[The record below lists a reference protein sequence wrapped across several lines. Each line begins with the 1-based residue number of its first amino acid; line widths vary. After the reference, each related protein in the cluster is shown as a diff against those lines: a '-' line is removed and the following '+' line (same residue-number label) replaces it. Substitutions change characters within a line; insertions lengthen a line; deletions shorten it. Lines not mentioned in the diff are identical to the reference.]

1 MTRAKTAAPDKGAD
15 DQVTVTVRSTGF
27 RRYRAGLGPFGRD
40 PVTLEVSREQLIEL
54 RSDTLLI
61 VEEV

>member
-27 RRYRAGLGPFGRD
+27 RRYRAGLGPFTPE
-40 PVTLEVSREQLIEL
+40 PVTIKVTPEQLIEL
-54 RSDTLLI
+54 RSDSLLI
-61 VEEV
+61 VEDV